1 MLKGIL
7 GEEMKVAYNDYLEA
21 FGLLTEEE
29 ITAWAERKREEK
41 IRIKEDDKSK
51 QADVMNWLYSEN
63 YTEELAVKVTEN
75 V

>member
-63 YTEELAVKVTEN
+63 YTEELALKVTEN

>member
-41 IRIKEDDKSK
+41 IRIKADDKSK